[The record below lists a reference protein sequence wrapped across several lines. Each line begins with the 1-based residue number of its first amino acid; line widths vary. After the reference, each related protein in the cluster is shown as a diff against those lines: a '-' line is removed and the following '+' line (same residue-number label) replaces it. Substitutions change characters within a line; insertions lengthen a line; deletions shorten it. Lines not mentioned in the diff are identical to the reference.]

1 MEGLEVPKH
10 VAAGHAI
17 VDRDCPHRTTGSLNV
32 GRTVLLWPFF
42 LFQWCYVSIAFL
54 IHLTIASGWN
64 PADSSAEVAS
74 GLFVGDIMAS
84 AFDNSWDAVLD
95 ITNELPRLSSSQN
108 YHCIPTWDGTAPTVQ
123 QLDEA
128 CDYIGSLVKKKNEN
142 AHILIHCA
150 HGKGRSVTVT
160 TAVLVGLG
168 IEPDWRSAY
177 SRVRAHRRQAH
188 LNRVMQQRL
197 EDWET
202 ARRRKM

>member
-1 MEGLEVPKH
+1 
-10 VAAGHAI
+10 
-17 VDRDCPHRTTGSLNV
+17 
-32 GRTVLLWPFF
+32 
-42 LFQWCYVSIAFL
+42 
-54 IHLTIASGWN
+54 
-64 PADSSAEVAS
+64 
-74 GLFVGDIMAS
+74 MAS

-108 YHCIPTWDGTAPTVQ
+108 YHCIPTWDGWDHPLKRLNFIALVRTAPTVQ

-177 SRVRAHRRQAH
+177 SRVILSRFLFVYQHHHQVRAHRRQAH